1 MTKKEGKTYTA
12 VAGLL
17 RSRGVNPKGLEII
30 EIEAAQLPRSLHDL
44 DAAVINGNY
53 AIAGGLKVAE
63 ALAVED
69 SASVAAETYAN
80 IIAVK
85 AGNENSEKIK
95 VLIDALKSEAVK
107 KYIEENYGGAVVPV
121 F

>member
-1 MTKKEGKTYTA
+1 MTQLSSDK
-12 VAGLL
+12 
-17 RSRGVNPKGLEII
+17 II
-30 EIEAAQLPRSLHDL
+30 LT
-44 DAAVINGNY
+44 
-53 AIAGGLKVAE
+53 AGGTGGHIYPAE